1 MTNIISEMAVFHAN
15 RSMKTNFAR
24 KFVIF
29 HWVKQQKTISSPNVD
44 TINICPGARRK
55 ISYVTWETIKS
66 SIECLFCLFCWVKFV
81 FWSVENSPKLP
92 LGQLKVLHAK
102 HFFLNLHKCHPKMF
116 SRMYVLISVANVWFP
131 RYLEHRLSYVSI
143 LHGIDLPGWAVAS
156 TNVCLISHQR
166 QSTDSCYII
175 FTLTII
181 LGFYHF

>member
-1 MTNIISEMAVFHAN
+1 MQVHFHMGMTNIISEMAVFHAN

-102 HFFLNLHKCHPKMF
+102 HFFLNLHKCHPKMQNLCF
-116 SRMYVLISVANVWFP
+116 NFCCKCMISEILRAPIVL
-131 RYLEHRLSYVSI
+131 R
-143 LHGIDLPGWAVAS
+143 
-156 TNVCLISHQR
+156 
-166 QSTDSCYII
+166 
-175 FTLTII
+175 
-181 LGFYHF
+181 

>member
-1 MTNIISEMAVFHAN
+1 MQVHFHMGMTKIISEMAVFHAN

-81 FWSVENSPKLP
+81 FWSVENSPNLP
-92 LGQLKVLHAK
+92 LGQSKALHTK
-102 HFFLNLHKCHPKMF
+102 LFFKKSTQMSSKDLCFNFCCKCM
-116 SRMYVLISVANVWFP
+116 ISEIVRAPV
-131 RYLEHRLSYVSI
+131 I
-143 LHGIDLPGWAVAS
+143 L
-156 TNVCLISHQR
+156 R
-166 QSTDSCYII
+166 
-175 FTLTII
+175 
-181 LGFYHF
+181 